1 MKCHV
6 VVTGA
11 SRGIG
16 FAVAHRFAQEGHHL
30 AIVARNAGDLTHAKE
45 QLLSAGAAAVH
56 TVVADLSSP
65 KQIAQ
70 SVTTI
75 QSIFGQVHVLVNN
88 AGLFLGG
95 TMMGEPAGQFQHLM
109 NTNVLSAYEMTRG
122 LWTQLQNTP
131 RAHVFNMCSIASIT
145 AYAAGGS
152 YSVAKFALM
161 GFSKSLRLEGMT
173 FGIRVSAVLPGA
185 TLTDSWAGVD
195 LPKERFMDPKDVAEA
210 IYMAFQINEHTV
222 MEEILLR
229 PMLGDI

>member
-65 KQIAQ
+65 EEIAQ

-161 GFSKSLRLEGMT
+161 GFSKSLRLEGMP

-210 IYMAFQINEHTV
+210 IFMAFQINEHTV